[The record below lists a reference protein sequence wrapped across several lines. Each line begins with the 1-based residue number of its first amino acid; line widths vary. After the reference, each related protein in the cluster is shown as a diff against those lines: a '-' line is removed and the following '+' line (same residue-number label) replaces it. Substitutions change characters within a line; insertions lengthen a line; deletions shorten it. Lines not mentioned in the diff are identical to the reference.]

1 MPLSIFQIFH
11 DGFINGEINDLSQ
24 VIRQTVTQMYKVLW
38 EFHCLTELSNT
49 HKTLLQ
55 SDTLFH
61 YFLNQC

>member
-1 MPLSIFQIFH
+1 M
-11 DGFINGEINDLSQ
+11 SQ